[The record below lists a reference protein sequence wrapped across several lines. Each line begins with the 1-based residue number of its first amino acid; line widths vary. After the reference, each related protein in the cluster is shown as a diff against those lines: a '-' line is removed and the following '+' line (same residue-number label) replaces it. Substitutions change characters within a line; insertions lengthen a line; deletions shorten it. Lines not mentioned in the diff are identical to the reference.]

1 MKEQNLESSQKS
13 INIIFLVIS
22 CISWIAVSVNN
33 WVSLHWLY
41 SKKHRTWSVVYIYL
55 EGEAVLQ
62 APLQMHYIMN
72 YIVFNL
78 IFAIIFIACIVFF
91 ITTIFKKDQEII
103 NGMLGKFTRFHFF
116 PLLCAFAMTVL
127 GELGM
132 KADDIPAFYTSDKV
146 ALPITLIG
154 LISMIFIYIFTDLKS
169 SKWWA
174 NYFLKNGAFSCLIV
188 LFWYNFCYDI
198 YYLRLANKKLLEDIV
213 WRKGCGISL
222 SIIFGLCNFIFAL
235 FFKDITI
242 SFLNALIYIGM
253 SIYYFQLSEED
264 RSTKQFNKNGDGIV
278 DIIITA
284 FSLILFIYLIV
295 DKMINFILEAKG
307 LKPQTAENIVK
318 IESNSEFINLNPS
331 KSNIKK

>member
-1 MKEQNLESSQKS
+1 MKEQNLESSQRS

-41 SKKHRTWSVVYIYL
+41 SKKHRTWSVIYIYL
-55 EGEAVLQ
+55 EGEAYIH

-91 ITTIFKKDQEII
+91 VTTIFKKDQEII

-116 PLLCAFAMTVL
+116 PLLCAFVITIL

-132 KADDIPAFYTSDKV
+132 KAGDIPAFYTTDKA

-154 LISMIFIYIFTDLKS
+154 LISMIFIYKFTDLKS

-174 NYFLKNGAFSCLIV
+174 NYFLKN
-188 LFWYNFCYDI
+188 
-198 YYLRLANKKLLEDIV
+198 
-213 WRKGCGISL
+213 
-222 SIIFGLCNFIFAL
+222 
-235 FFKDITI
+235 
-242 SFLNALIYIGM
+242 
-253 SIYYFQLSEED
+253 
-264 RSTKQFNKNGDGIV
+264 
-278 DIIITA
+278 
-284 FSLILFIYLIV
+284 
-295 DKMINFILEAKG
+295 
-307 LKPQTAENIVK
+307 
-318 IESNSEFINLNPS
+318 
-331 KSNIKK
+331 